1 MSVTKYD
8 LKVSESE
15 QIDESQ
21 LKRDVF
27 REQVRIFT
35 KRKRLLHVAGP
46 FSAAYFA
53 FVMSDYVT
61 PLTLIIW
68 WVALAIVDFLLVFI
82 CTIYLHKDVTHK
94 SRRLW
99 CQWQVFG
106 LMVSGSLWGCSVF
119 LFYSLD
125 LQAQLYNV
133 VVLVAVSAFSAVVLF
148 PIRAA
153 YLTFFVSTTLPA
165 FLFYLWLGDFDHVN
179 LAMGIVVM
187 AIVTSVFESSATVHF
202 INSIEKNFRSIAL
215 TNALTKS
222 LEKNKEMAS
231 RDYLTGLFNRRF
243 GMDSLKQEW
252 HRSHRY
258 NEPLTLAIMDID
270 HFKQVNDNH
279 GHLVGD
285 SLLIEFANRIT
296 QLLRSEDIFF
306 RYGGEEFVVV
316 FPHTNQED
324 AQQVAKRMRAII
336 SDSEIKIA
344 NKSIAMTVSMGV
356 SEFKKNDSVEY
367 RLSQADEA
375 LYKAKNLGRNRVEVK

>member
-35 KRKRLLHVAGP
+35 TRKRLLHVAGP

-106 LMVSGSLWGCSVF
+106 LMVSGSLWGCSVI
-119 LFYSLD
+119 LFYSHE

-148 PIRAA
+148 PVRAA

-296 QLLRSEDIFF
+296 QLLRSEDVFF

-344 NKSIAMTVSMGV
+344 HKSIAMTVSMGV
-356 SEFKKNDSVEY
+356 SEFKKDDSVEY